1 MVVACKN
8 EYSSL
13 FTIALVEQLLI
24 ALALGRGRFKVGNAP
39 SFNDLQ
45 EVPTYIPS
53 AVKCFSQIICVIQF
67 FHLKVYRA
75 VSISE

>member
-13 FTIALVEQLLI
+13 FAIALVEQLLV
-24 ALALGRGRFKVGNAP
+24 ALTLGRGRFKVGNAP

-45 EVPTYIPS
+45 EVPTYIPL
-53 AVKCFSQIICVIQF
+53 AVKCFC
-67 FHLKVYRA
+67 KM
-75 VSISE
+75 